1 MQHDLKALL
10 IGALMLAVPA
20 FAGAAKGTKAA
31 LTPEA
36 GFTQHVQ
43 PFLAANCLGCH
54 NAKVKT
60 ANLDLSQ
67 FKSVDSV
74 RSNLKVWRKVAWK
87 LEQGDMPP
95 AKTPQPKAAAK
106 KAFLKWVNT
115 ELTSAPVAS
124 R

>member
-1 MQHDLKALL
+1 MQHDLKTLL
-10 IGALMLAVPA
+10 ISALLAVPA
-20 FAGAAKGTKAA
+20 FAGASKGKAA

-36 GFTQHVQ
+36 GFAQHVQ
-43 PFLAANCLGCH
+43 PFLAANCVGCH

-60 ANLDLSQ
+60 ANLDLSR

-74 RSNLKVWRKVAWK
+74 RSNLKVWRRVAWK

-106 KAFLKWVNT
+106 KAFLKWVNA
-115 ELTSAPVAS
+115 ELASVPVAS